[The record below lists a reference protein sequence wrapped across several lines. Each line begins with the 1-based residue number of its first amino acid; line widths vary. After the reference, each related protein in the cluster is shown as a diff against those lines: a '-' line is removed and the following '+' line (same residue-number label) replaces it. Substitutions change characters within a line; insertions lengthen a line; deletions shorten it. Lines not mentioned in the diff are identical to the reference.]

1 MCALP
6 LTAFH
11 KLPQADGF
19 DPTDLEASV
28 PDEDRRLA
36 FFSLGRGRG
45 VLALLA
51 LTGLGLF
58 FLPWID
64 ITFPMIDQLTG
75 FDVSSK
81 LGWTWAVPAAWFVLI
96 PTAWSRRTPRRMQ
109 SARVAVAMLA
119 FFPGVAAA
127 TLLLRTPRGAHG
139 LRMQFSYLWP
149 LHGTVVV
156 SVLAVLAAAFFGF
169 AWQRGRPRAATP
181 SAPASTPPP
190 ATRSRRHH

>member
-28 PDEDRRLA
+28 PDEDRRVA
-36 FFSLGRGRG
+36 FVSPSRGRG
-45 VLALLA
+45 ALALLA
-51 LTGLGLF
+51 LAGLGLF

-64 ITFPMIDQLTG
+64 ITFPMVDQLTG

-109 SARVAVAMLA
+109 SARVAVGMLA

-139 LRMQFSYLWP
+139 LRMQYSYLWP

-156 SVLAVLAAAFFGF
+156 SVLCVVVAAFFGF
-169 AWQRGRPRAATP
+169 SWRRREHGAT
-181 SAPASTPPP
+181 SSAAPAP
-190 ATRSRRHH
+190 AHSASARSRRKH